1 MKAYSQ
7 DVREHVLW
15 AVDHGDP
22 RVEIVQMFDI
32 SLATLK
38 RYVKQQHDVGHAHPK
53 AIPGRSPKK
62 REQVEAS
69 VLP

>member
-7 DVREHVLW
+7 DVRERVLW

-38 RYVKQQHDVGHAHPK
+38 RYVKQRHDVGHVRPK